1 MVTLERSHRFCIKG
15 MQSLG
20 MQTRTDTTLSL
31 MGIFPLETEIDFR
44 KFTLFGQSVE
54 LIHVHG

>member
-1 MVTLERSHRFCIKG
+1 

-20 MQTRTDTTLSL
+20 MQTRTDVALSL
-31 MGIFPLETEIDFR
+31 MGIFPLETEIEFR
-44 KFTLFGQSVE
+44 KLTLSANSVE